1 MSPINWDPK
10 ESKNDGPAKPLSIVK
25 EIGQSFYLMG
35 LMVVIMTAWV
45 GLGLLAVH
53 FLG

>member
-1 MSPINWDPK
+1 MSPMNWEPEEPTKDWPV
-10 ESKNDGPAKPLSIVK
+10 KPLSIVK
-25 EIGQSFYLMG
+25 EIGQSIYLMG
-35 LMVVIMTAWV
+35 LMIVIMTAWV